1 MEKIFNN
8 FQIIMFKKKQITKI
22 NFMTTISSNRD
33 KNKNK
38 IIINNQL
45 NYLKFNLQI
54 IQII

>member
-1 MEKIFNN
+1 
-8 FQIIMFKKKQITKI
+8 MFKKKQITKI

-54 IQII
+54 IQIIQ